1 MFKEFKRSTLPLR
14 THNGVRR
21 HRLYIL
27 KTIKI
32 HSGEP
37 FVLRKYRK
45 TVPSVHDILVFS
57 IYGFTT

>member
-1 MFKEFKRSTLPLR
+1 MLKEFKRSALPLR
-14 THNGVRR
+14 THDGVGR

-27 KTIKI
+27 KSVKI

-45 TVPSVHDILVFS
+45 TVPTK
-57 IYGFTT
+57 GP